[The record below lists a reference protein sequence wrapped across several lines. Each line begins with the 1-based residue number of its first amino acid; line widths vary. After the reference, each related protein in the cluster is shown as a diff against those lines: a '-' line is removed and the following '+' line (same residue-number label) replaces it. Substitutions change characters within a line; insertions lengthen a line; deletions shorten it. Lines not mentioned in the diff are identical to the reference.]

1 MWAAGLPILGL
12 KSFPTKWCMVCRDR
26 PLQDALDT
34 ITSMGFPEE
43 DVKIIPAFGRH
54 AKEKYKIIEEI
65 KRMGAKLVL
74 WEGLDM
80 MVRNSNNPHEVAE
93 FLSEMSAY
101 CEEGLTILG
110 TTGIAKLKPH
120 EMYTNPRQ
128 LVAGSS
134 VWERCTSTN
143 LIIVARN
150 PGNVEDPRRIL
161 FACLKNEA
169 SFTVEGHF
177 NEWGMLEFED
187 WEDRLTGDQLK
198 AAIAD
203 VRGVKGRKR
212 P

>member
-1 MWAAGLPILGL
+1 MGL

-43 DVKIIPAFGRH
+43 EVKIIPAFGQYS
-54 AKEKYKIIEEI
+54 KQKYEIMREI
-65 KRMGAKLVL
+65 KSMEAELVL
-74 WEGLDM
+74 WEGFDM
-80 MVRNSNNPHEVAE
+80 MVRNPNNAYEVGE
-93 FLSEMSAY
+93 FLSEMSGY

-128 LVAGSS
+128 LVSGSS
-134 VWERCTSTN
+134 IWERSTSTN

-150 PGNVEDPRRIL
+150 PGNVEDGRRIL
-161 FACLKNEA
+161 FACLKNQA

-177 NEWGMLEFED
+177 DEIGMLTFDD
-187 WEDRLTGDQLK
+187 WQDRLTGDKLT

-212 P
+212 R

>member
-1 MWAAGLPILGL
+1 MGL
-12 KSFPTKWCMVCRDR
+12 KSFPVKWCMVCRDR

-43 DVKIIPAFGRH
+43 DVNIIPAFGQYSKQRYEIMT
-54 AKEKYKIIEEI
+54 AIEDAD
-65 KRMGAKLVL
+65 AKLVL
-74 WEGLDM
+74 WEGFDM
-80 MVRNSNNPHEVAE
+80 MVRNPNNAYEVAE

-101 CEEGLTILG
+101 CEQGLTILG

-128 LVAGSS
+128 LVSGSS
-134 VWERCTSTN
+134 IWERSTSTN

-150 PGNVEDPRRIL
+150 PGNVEDGRRIL
-161 FACLKNEA
+161 FACLKNQA

-177 NEWGMLEFED
+177 NDWGMLEFED
-187 WEDRLTGDQLK
+187 WEDRLTGEQLK

-212 P
+212 R